1 MSLTRNNACIEL
13 LLLETKMK
21 SLVVHSRL
29 FVCFFV
35 FGVLVTIFSLIVMC
49 LQTYLTYQNSMYQM
63 IVYVSLTLEL
73 FYISFKTTIM
83 IVDDCFALAM
93 QERTMRSQ

>member
-1 MSLTRNNACIEL
+1 
-13 LLLETKMK
+13 
-21 SLVVHSRL
+21 
-29 FVCFFV
+29 
-35 FGVLVTIFSLIVMC
+35 MC